1 MSLPSLVIL
10 SRSELTFVTMLDASR
25 RTNERTR
32 AFTFPLG
39 VFATS
44 TTALAKEL
52 NSSAFKVL
60 GTILSAAVVALWL
73 VVMGLTVQKAWVGT
87 L

>member
-1 MSLPSLVIL
+1 MLLL
-10 SRSELTFVTMLDASR
+10 CTSRSPPSNELTFGSVPLP
-25 RTNERTR
+25 R

-52 NSSAFKVL
+52 NSPAFKVL

-73 VVMGLTVQKAWVGT
+73 VVMGLTIQKAWVGT